1 MTTYYAKKG
10 NKTKTKKKK
19 KEKKPQEKT
28 KTYKQCKTV
37 KNTTEKMIVSN

>member
-1 MTTYYAKKG
+1 MQKKE
-10 NKTKTKKKK
+10 TKPKPKKKRKKKK
-19 KEKKPQEKT
+19 PQQKT